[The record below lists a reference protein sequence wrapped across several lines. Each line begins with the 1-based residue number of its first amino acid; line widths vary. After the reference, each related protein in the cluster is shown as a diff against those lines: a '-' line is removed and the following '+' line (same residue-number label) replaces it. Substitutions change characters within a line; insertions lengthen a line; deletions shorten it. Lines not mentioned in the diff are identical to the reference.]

1 MQITTT
7 GRHFEITDALRQHI
21 ETKISKLDRLLE
33 GITEVHVV
41 LSVEKHRHAAEI
53 TLLQA
58 NGSSLR
64 SIEETHDMYESVD
77 ATIDKIE
84 KQARKHNKRKDTS
97 RKARAANKESE
108 RIDIEPE
115 TEDTENAGPVSP
127 KVIRTNRFA
136 VKPMSVEEATMQ
148 MGLVTDDFLVFLN
161 SETNQINVMFKRKD
175 GNYGLIEPEF

>member
-7 GRHFEITDALRQHI
+7 GRHVEITDALRQHI
-21 ETKISKLDRLLE
+21 ETKISKMDRLLE

-41 LSVEKHRHAAEI
+41 LSVEKHRHTAEI

-58 NGSSLR
+58 NGNSLR

-77 ATIDKIE
+77 TAIDKIE

-108 RIDIEPE
+108 RVEVEPE
-115 TEDTENAGPVSP
+115 TDVTPPAAAP

-136 VKPMSVEEATMQ
+136 VKPMSVEEAGMQ
-148 MGLVTDDFLVFLN
+148 IGLVTDDFLVFLN

>member
-7 GRHFEITDALRQHI
+7 GRHFEVTDALRQHI
-21 ETKISKLDRLLE
+21 ETKISKMDRLLE

-41 LSVEKHRHAAEI
+41 LSVEKHRHTAEI

-58 NGSSLR
+58 NGNSLR

-77 ATIDKIE
+77 TVIDKIE

-108 RIDIEPE
+108 RVDVEPE
-115 TEDTENAGPVSP
+115 PDTTEPMTP
-127 KVIRTNRFA
+127 KVIQTKRFA
-136 VKPMSVEEATMQ
+136 IKPMSVEEAAMQ
-148 MGLVTDDFLVFLN
+148 MGFVTDDFLVFLN